1 VVVVVL
7 VLRRRFPGGPSET
20 RFPIEDDHDDDE
32 PEYDNE
38 PEHNH
43 D

>member
-1 VVVVVL
+1 VVVL

-20 RFPIEDDHDDDE
+20 RFPIEDDDDDEHDHDDD
-32 PEYDNE
+32 
-38 PEHNH
+38 H